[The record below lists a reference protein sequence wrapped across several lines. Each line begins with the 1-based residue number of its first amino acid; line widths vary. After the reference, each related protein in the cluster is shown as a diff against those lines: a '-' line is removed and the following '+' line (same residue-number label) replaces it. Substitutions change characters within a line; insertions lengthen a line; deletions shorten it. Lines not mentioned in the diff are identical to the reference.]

1 MAGPLGLA
9 ALGAFLVADIVL
21 VGLAVRSTSAAPA
34 ASVGSAGKDRPAA
47 DSGVSAGGASTP
59 TTGGTDSAPAT
70 TAPAALTAVPLTV
83 GLVAVDDRTA
93 WRFDAGTCAD
103 GGSTMAVTDDGG
115 KTWQPRV
122 APFDVTVR
130 VRVRDNGSAFA
141 IGADDDCKARFRQS
155 DDQAETWDAPV
166 AVPGVWYRDA
176 KDPAVVGTEAGT
188 KGKPCDSAGVVDLA
202 VDDDSATALCGD
214 GQVLESEAG
223 REWSQE
229 ATLDG
234 ALAIALAGD
243 RTLALLAVPDC
254 AGLAVVDAAQP
265 EEVRGCAPADLT
277 EVSAGQLALAARN
290 GAVWVAAGGAVLRSS
305 GDLAEWTTAG

>member
-34 ASVGSAGKDRPAA
+34 ASLGSAGKDRPAV

-59 TTGGTDSAPAT
+59 TTDGTDSAPAT
-70 TAPAALTAVPLTV
+70 TAPAALTAAPLTV

-93 WRFDAGTCAD
+93 WRFDTGTCAD

-130 VRVRDNGSAFA
+130 VRVRDDGSAFA
-141 IGADDDCKARFRQS
+141 IGADDDCRARFRQS
-155 DDQAETWDAPV
+155 DDQAEGWDAPV

-188 KGKPCDSAGVVDLA
+188 KAKPCDSAGVVDLA

-214 GQVLESEAG
+214 GKVLESEAG

-243 RTLALLAVPDC
+243 RTLALVTAPGC
-254 AGLAVVDAAQP
+254 AGLAVVDAAKP
-265 EEVRGCAPADLT
+265 EEVRGCAPADLKG
-277 EVSAGQLALAARN
+277 VSAGQLALAAR
-290 GAVWVAAGGAVLRSS
+290 GDAVWVAAGGAVLRSS
-305 GDLAEWTTAG
+305 GDLAEWTAAD

>member
-21 VGLAVRSTSAAPA
+21 VGLAVRSTAAAPA
-34 ASVGSAGKDRPAA
+34 ESLGSAAKDRPAA
-47 DSGVSAGGASTP
+47 DRGVSAGGTSTP

-70 TAPAALTAVPLTV
+70 TAPAALTAAPLTV

-93 WRFDAGTCAD
+93 WRFDTGTCAD
-103 GGSTMAVTDDGG
+103 GGSTVAVTDDGG

-176 KDPAVVGTEAGT
+176 KDPAVVGTEAGA
-188 KGKPCDSAGVVDLA
+188 KAKPCDSAGVVDLA

-214 GQVLESEAG
+214 GKVLESAAG
-223 REWSQE
+223 REWSQQ
-229 ATLDG
+229 AAIDG

-243 RTLALLAVPDC
+243 RTLALVAVPDC
-254 AGLAVVDAAQP
+254 AGLAVVDVAKP

-277 EVSAGQLALAARN
+277 QVGAGQLAMAARG
-290 GAVWVAAGGAVLRSS
+290 GAVWVAAAGAVLRSS
-305 GDLAEWTTAG
+305 GDLAEWTTAD